1 MENRANNIDKGLEI
15 IAALDVNQLQPIEL
29 RDILYYTVAKNYEV
43 VDEILSSAIDEGIVE
58 RRDATYHLT
67 PEASSL
73 EFEKPRIIKQE
84 DKSRCKLC
92 GKSLNTSY
100 YIEFK
105 SDTIGP
111 YGSTCVRKIHLN
123 YID

>member
-1 MENRANNIDKGLEI
+1 MSNNITDKGLEI
-15 IAALDVNQLQPIEL
+15 IAAMDVDELSPIEL
-29 RDILYYTVAKNYEV
+29 RDILYHTVAKNYET
-43 VDEILSSAIDEGIVE
+43 VDEILKSARDMGLVE
-58 RRDATYHLT
+58 RRDEVYIMTH
-67 PEASSL
+67 EASSL

-84 DKSRCKLC
+84 DKGRCKLC
-92 GKSLNTSY
+92 GRSLNTSY

-111 YGSTCVRKIHLN
+111 YGSTCVRKIHMN

>member
-1 MENRANNIDKGLEI
+1 MNNKIIDKGLEI
-15 IAALDVNQLQPIEL
+15 IAALDVDELPPIEL
-29 RDILYYTVAKNYEV
+29 RDILYYTVAKNYET
-43 VDEILSSAIDEGIVE
+43 VDEILKSAGDKGLVKRKGE
-58 RRDATYHLT
+58 TYFLT

-84 DKSRCKLC
+84 DKGKCKLC
-92 GKSLNTSY
+92 GRSLNTSY

>member
-1 MENRANNIDKGLEI
+1 MNNKIIEKGLEI
-15 IAALDVNQLQPIEL
+15 IAALDVDELPPIEL
-29 RDILYYTVAKNYEV
+29 RDILYHTVSKNYDT
-43 VDEILSSAIDEGIVE
+43 VDEILKLASNKGLVE
-58 RRDATYHLT
+58 RRDETYFLT

-84 DKSRCKLC
+84 DKGKCKHC
-92 GKSLNTSY
+92 GRSLNTSY
-100 YIEFK
+100 YIVFR